1 MAVNFI
7 NGEKRLK
14 RAHFKREFLFSPLSL
29 ALMSCGG
36 GSESSDD
43 LSTYSGYAIKGPLDN
58 AIVFA
63 DLNKNGKLDTDEPNT
78 LSSADGSFSFTS
90 STSDFE
96 IVVSTSKETIDTS
109 SGESF
114 AGLILKAPNESTVVS
129 PLTTMV
135 IESDLSK
142 EKLADILGLGE
153 IDILSFNPFSDGA
166 DTAKALKVEK
176 AAHQTQLTLNAIA
189 ASGKEAGL
197 SEENARELAIEALTD
212 KLEKSSS
219 DGSKID
225 LSNEDTLKDL
235 VSSAETKIE
244 GKGGSKADF
253 AKNSSLLIDQVK
265 GKNTEISKLNS
276 FNSTE
281 ALSVFANT
289 ATISDTL
296 VNEIKTQT
304 ISSSTI
310 DDTTTVGSTNDN
322 STQPTLDLCETST
335 TTTTVSVILVARCT
349 CEESTSSTTTTT
361 VATPVSTGMCI
372 SITTPTTI
380 VSTETTTATTT
391 TSIPTTTTS
400 SSTTDSSTTSASV
413 DTNTTASTSDTA
425 TTTTTTTTTPTVT
438 SALLVTR
445 DAKEIDSVWGTQ
457 NDDYINV
464 NAEDDI
470 VHTSAGYDIIVL
482 GSGSDTL
489 IIENTTGHSV
499 IRDFDVGED
508 QLLLA
513 TGVFTETTEIIDD
526 NLHLY
531 TNFGGHVEFESIGD
545 ISALSM

>member
-7 NGEKRLK
+7 NWDKRLK

-43 LSTYSGYAIKGPLDN
+43 LSTYSGYAIKGPLEN

-63 DLNKNGKLDTDEPNT
+63 DLNNNGKLDTDEPNT
-78 LSSADGSFSFTS
+78 VSSADGSFSFTS

-109 SGESF
+109 SGENF
-114 AGLILKAPNESTVVS
+114 DGLILKAPSVSTVVS

-153 IDILSFNPFSDGA
+153 IDILSFNPFSDGVDA
-166 DTAKALKVEK
+166 AEALKVEK
-176 AAHQTQLTLNAIA
+176 AAHQTQLTLSAIA
-189 ASGKEAGL
+189 ASGKEAGP
-197 SEENARELAIEALTD
+197 SDENARELAIEAITD

-235 VSSAETKIE
+235 VSTAETKIE
-244 GKGGSKADF
+244 GKGGRKADF
-253 AKNSSLLIDQVK
+253 AKSSSLLIDQVK
-265 GKNTEISKLNS
+265 DKNTEISKLNS
-276 FNSTE
+276 LNSTE

-296 VNEIKTQT
+296 VTEIKTQT

-310 DDTTTVGSTNDN
+310 DDTTTVDSTNDN
-322 STQPTLDLCETST
+322 STQPTFDPCEATTST
-335 TTTTVSVILVARCT
+335 ATTTTVPTPVSLAMC
-349 CEESTSSTTTTT
+349 ESTTTFDPCEATTSTATTTT
-361 VATPVSTGMCI
+361 VTTPVSLGMCE
-372 SITTPTTI
+372 STTTSTT
-380 VSTETTTATTT
+380 TTTATTT
-391 TSIPTTTTS
+391 TP
-400 SSTTDSSTTSASV
+400 SSTTDSSTTSTSAA
-413 DTNTTASTSDTA
+413 TTTTASTSD

-445 DAKEIDSVWGTQ
+445 DPKKIDSVWGTQ
-457 NDDYINV
+457 NDDYIYV
-464 NAEDDI
+464 GAEDNI

-482 GSGSDTL
+482 GGGSDIL

-508 QLLLA
+508 QLVLA
-513 TGVFTETTEIIDD
+513 IGVFTETTEIIDD

-531 TNFGGHVEFESIGD
+531 TNLGGHVEFDSIGD
-545 ISALSM
+545 ISALII

>member
-1 MAVNFI
+1 
-7 NGEKRLK
+7 
-14 RAHFKREFLFSPLSL
+14 
-29 ALMSCGG
+29 
-36 GSESSDD
+36 
-43 LSTYSGYAIKGPLDN
+43 
-58 AIVFA
+58 
-63 DLNKNGKLDTDEPNT
+63 
-78 LSSADGSFSFTS
+78 
-90 STSDFE
+90 
-96 IVVSTSKETIDTS
+96 
-109 SGESF
+109 
-114 AGLILKAPNESTVVS
+114 
-129 PLTTMV
+129 MV

-153 IDILSFNPFSDGA
+153 IDILSFNPFSDGVDA
-166 DTAKALKVEK
+166 AEALKVEK

-197 SEENARELAIEALTD
+197 SEENARELAIEAITD

-235 VSSAETKIE
+235 VATAETKIE

-253 AKNSSLLIDQVK
+253 AKNSSLLIDQVT

-276 FNSTE
+276 LNSTE

-304 ISSSTI
+304 VSSPTI
-310 DDTTTVGSTNDN
+310 DDTTTVSSTNDN
-322 STQPTLDLCETST
+322 STQPTFNPCETST
-335 TTTTVSVILVARCT
+335 TTTTVAVVSLARCL
-349 CEESTSSTTTTT
+349 CEENTSSTTTTT
-361 VATPVSTGMCI
+361 ATTPVSMGMCV
-372 SITTPTTI
+372 SESTTTTTTASTSDTTTTTTAITTP
-380 VSTETTTATTT
+380 
-391 TSIPTTTTS
+391 
-400 SSTTDSSTTSASV
+400 SSTTDSSTTATPV
-413 DTNTTASTSDTA
+413 DINTTASTSDTA

-445 DAKEIDSVWGTQ
+445 DVKKIDSVWGTQ

-464 NAEDDI
+464 GAEDDI
-470 VHTSAGYDIIVL
+470 VHTSEGYDIIVL

-489 IIENTTGHSV
+489 IIEITTGHSV

-508 QLLLA
+508 QLVLA

-531 TNFGGHVEFESIGD
+531 TNLGGHVEFESIGD
-545 ISALSM
+545 LSALII